1 MLTLSQTRE
10 RLQTL
15 GLHPSKKLGQNF
27 LVDPNIVRKSLELA
41 EVAAGDTVVEV
52 GPGLGTLT
60 GALLERGAEVYAVE
74 LDHRLAAALR
84 ESRATEPRFHLAEA
98 DAMDKPRADFPG
110 DRPFK
115 IVANLPYAI
124 STPWMEKILAGPLPE
139 KMVLML
145 QKEAADRFTAE
156 PGGKN
161 IGAVSLFLA
170 AAYRRRPGHAVA
182 RTCFY
187 PAPDIDSVLLHLERR
202 EQPYSFAAET
212 RGLMRKFFT
221 QRRKQIGSLA
231 RQEKRPELDAWLAA
245 LEAAGTASN
254 LRPEALPLAA
264 WISLDELLR
273 SGRHM
278 D

>member
-10 RLQTL
+10 RLNAL

-41 EVAAGDTVVEV
+41 EVAAGDTVIEV

-60 GALLERGAEVYAVE
+60 GGLLEYGAEVYAVE

-84 ESRATEPRFHLAEA
+84 ETYAEEPRFHLAEA
-98 DAMDKPRADFPG
+98 DAMDKPRGDFAG
-110 DRPFK
+110 DESFK

-124 STPWMEKILAGPLPE
+124 STPWMEKILAGPLPAR
-139 KMVLML
+139 MVLML
-145 QKEAADRFTAE
+145 QREAAERFTAE
-156 PGGKN
+156 PGSKS

-182 RTCFY
+182 RSCFY
-187 PAPDIDSVLLHLERR
+187 PAPDIDSFLLHLERR
-202 EQPYSFAAET
+202 EQPHRFADQT
-212 RGLMRKFFT
+212 RALMRKFFT

-231 RQEKRPELDAWLAA
+231 RQEKSPALARWLDA
-245 LEAAGTASN
+245 LEEAGTPPT
-254 LRPEALPLAA
+254 LRPEALPLDA
-264 WISLDELLR
+264 WLALDEILKQEKV
-273 SGRHM
+273 
-278 D
+278 

>member
-10 RLQTL
+10 RLQAL
-15 GLHPSKKLGQNF
+15 GMHPSKKLGQNF

-41 EVAAGDTVVEV
+41 EIRAGDVVVEV

-60 GALLERGAEVYAVE
+60 DGLLESGAEVYAVE
-74 LDHRLAAALR
+74 LDHRLAPALQER
-84 ESRATEPRFHLAEA
+84 LANESRFHLTEA

-124 STPWMEKILAGPLPE
+124 STPWMEQILAGPLPQR
-139 KMVLML
+139 MVLML

-182 RTCFY
+182 RSCFY
-187 PAPDIDSVLLHLERR
+187 PAPDIDSV
-202 EQPYSFAAET
+202 
-212 RGLMRKFFT
+212 
-221 QRRKQIGSLA
+221 
-231 RQEKRPELDAWLAA
+231 
-245 LEAAGTASN
+245 
-254 LRPEALPLAA
+254 
-264 WISLDELLR
+264 
-273 SGRHM
+273 
-278 D
+278 

>member
-1 MLTLSQTRE
+1 MLTLTQTRE
-10 RLQTL
+10 RLQAL
-15 GLHPSKKLGQNF
+15 GMHPSKKLGQNF
-27 LVDPNIVRKSLELA
+27 LVDPNIVRKSLDLA
-41 EVAAGDTVVEV
+41 KVTAGDTVVEV

-60 GALLERGAEVYAVE
+60 GGLLERGAEVYAVE
-74 LDHRLAAALR
+74 LDHRLAASLR
-84 ESRATEPRFHLAEA
+84 ETRGDEPRFHLAEA
-98 DAMDKPRADFPG
+98 DAMDKPLGDFPG

-145 QKEAADRFTAE
+145 QREAAERFTAE

-170 AAYRRRPGHAVA
+170 AAYVRRPGHAVA
-182 RTCFY
+182 RSCFY

-202 EQPYSFAAET
+202 EHPRSFAPQT
-212 RGLMRKFFT
+212 RALMRKFFT

-231 RQEKRPELDAWLAA
+231 RQEKSPALDHWLAV
-245 LEAAGTASN
+245 LESAGLPPT
-254 LRPEALPLAA
+254 LRPEALPLDA
-264 WISLDELLR
+264 WLQLDQALQ
-273 SGRHM
+273 SA
-278 D
+278 